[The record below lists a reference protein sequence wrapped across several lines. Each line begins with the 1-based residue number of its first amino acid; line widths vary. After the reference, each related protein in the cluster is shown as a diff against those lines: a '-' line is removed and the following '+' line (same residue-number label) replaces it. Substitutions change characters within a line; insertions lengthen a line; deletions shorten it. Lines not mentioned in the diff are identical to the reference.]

1 MKELSRYQMIG
12 NLPVLSEQQFDAAWL
27 RRDYVRYCQ
36 YVHNGVWQPGRHH
49 ILIAQKISDVVQG
62 KTKRLM
68 IWMPP
73 RHGKSMEVTE
83 TFPSYYL
90 GHFPDKN
97 VIEVS
102 YGDDLARRFGESNRA
117 KVVEFGEYI
126 FGIRL
131 SQTNGSKTNWSIEGH
146 SGGMISVGVGGS
158 ITGKGADLLILD
170 DPIKNR
176 AEADSE
182 TYRKTLL
189 NEWQS
194 TLYTRLHADGAVIV
208 ILTRWHENDL
218 AASLLHPDN
227 GEPEEWEV
235 LSLPCVCDTEGDQ
248 LGRRIGEALWPEK
261 GYTAKWA
268 KRTRLSVGEYAW
280 YSLYQQKPRPDSGA
294 IFKREWLSKRY
305 TNMPPEATVV
315 QSWDLPFVK
324 NEESAKCAGFVVG
337 RAGANIY
344 VEDCIN
350 DKMEFTQ
357 TVAAVRD
364 LSAKHPRARAKVI
377 EAAANG
383 RALIDYLKGEIPGL
397 VPFQPNVSKEERAR
411 ATTPYYEAGNVYFKD
426 SAEWVSGVVEDF
438 VAFPNGRYKDTID
451 ALTQA
456 ILYLE
461 TVLGAFGGIIYR
473 TFTEEPAKYRLSMA
487 EASERMMDAS
497 GRFTGEMVT
506 IGVSLGNS
514 SRGVAFVASVIT
526 EGYKDVIVVD
536 THHCEVHS
544 TPDQIAKQFVDFVG
558 KVDRACNAE
567 PEYAYCDD
575 EGQVVYRTMKDMA
588 GDEEL
593 DTTVRMRADL
603 PENDRIN
610 LTQRLIS
617 QGRLFICDDC
627 NDMACAL
634 LEAKWDDRKSKDTR
648 LDDGIADTALIKAF
662 EYTIERNV
670 GRLTSE

>member
-1 MKELSRYQMIG
+1 MSKYPMIG
-12 NLPVLSEQQFDAAWL
+12 NLPVLCEEQFEAAWL

-36 YVHNGVWQPGRHH
+36 HVHHGQWKAGRHH
-49 ILIAQKISDVVQG
+49 ILIAQKLTDVMQG
-62 KTKRLM
+62 KIKRLM

-83 TFPSYYL
+83 TFPSFFL

-102 YGDDLARRFGESNRA
+102 YGDELARKFGESNRE
-117 KVVEFGEYI
+117 KIVEFGPYI
-126 FGIRL
+126 FGVRI
-131 SQTNGSKTNWSIEGH
+131 SQSNGAKTNWSIEGH
-146 SGGMISVGVGGS
+146 RGGMISVGIGGA

-176 AEADSE
+176 AEANSE
-182 TYRKTLL
+182 TYRKALL

-194 TLYTRLHADGAVIV
+194 TIYTRIQADGAVIV

-218 AASLLHPDN
+218 AASLLNPEN

-235 LSLPCVCDTEGDQ
+235 LSLPCICDSENDQ
-248 LGRRIGEALWPEK
+248 LGRAIGEPLWPEK
-261 GYTAKWA
+261 GYTADWA
-268 KRTRLSVGEYAW
+268 KRVRLSVGEYAW

-305 TNMPPEATVV
+305 KVMPPEATVI
-315 QSWDLPFVK
+315 QSWDLPFDK

-344 VEDCIN
+344 VEFCIN
-350 DKMEFTQ
+350 DKMAFTQ

-364 LSAKHPRARAKVI
+364 MTAKHPEARAKVI

-383 RALIDYLKGEIPGL
+383 KALIDYLKDEITGL
-397 VPFQPNVSKEERAR
+397 VAFQPSVSKEERAR
-411 ATTPYYEAGNVYFKD
+411 GTTPYYEAGNVYFKENE
-426 SAEWVSGVVEDF
+426 EWVAGVVEDL
-438 VAFPNGRYKDTID
+438 VSFPNGRYKDTVD

-461 TVLGAFGGIIYR
+461 SVLGAFGGIIYR
-473 TFTEEPAKYRLSMA
+473 TYAEEPSKYRLTMA
-487 EASERMMDAS
+487 EAAEKMLDPF
-497 GRFTGEMVT
+497 GHFIGEMVT

-514 SRGVAFVASVIT
+514 SRGAAFVATVIT
-526 EGYKDVIVVD
+526 EGYRDVIVVG
-536 THHCEVHS
+536 THHCEIHA
-544 TPDQIAKQFVDFVG
+544 TPDQIGKQFVSFIRRIDSL
-558 KVDRACNAE
+558 CNVT

-575 EGQVVYRTMKDMA
+575 DGQIIYRMMKDLSEK
-588 GDEEL
+588 EEL
-593 DTTVRMRADL
+593 DTTIRMRADVT
-603 PENDRIN
+603 ETNRIN

-617 QGRLFICDDC
+617 EGRLFICDDC
-627 NDMACAL
+627 NDLSCAF
-634 LEAKWDDRKSKDTR
+634 LEAKWDERKSKDTR
-648 LDDGIADTALIKAF
+648 LDDGIADTTLIKAF
-662 EYTIERNV
+662 EYTIERNL